1 LTGIKSYR
9 RLATSSHSTS
19 TMASYLSYF
28 TSNNASSAPPS
39 SHGGTPQPAGSTW
52 SSTFSSRIAT
62 LRKALT
68 KDSEEDDPDNEDCSH
83 ISNVLRAYYTEKQ
96 RPLPEWLPP
105 DPKRPVAPPPQPQ
118 GSYGQYGS
126 AYGAGY
132 GTQNTHSRGPSASGG
147 RGGGLSDLWD
157 PSPAPAVTGPAP
169 QSLRAARPTPQSLRS
184 NDSLRSQSQSSGSGQ
199 ASPYGGPMGGA
210 RPLPSQRAGSYQT
223 ANPTASQA
231 GGLGSR
237 DRLRARLQGGGGSG
251 RSSPSAGLNSGGSG
265 GQGSYGGPG
274 SNFGNQN
281 RGGISQ
287 PYVSASEPWSTSDPY
302 AFNGNYDDGGL
313 SNTNKFGNQGHRQR
327 PGGPR

>member
-1 LTGIKSYR
+1 
-9 RLATSSHSTS
+9 
-19 TMASYLSYF
+19 MASYLSYF
-28 TSNNASSAPPS
+28 TSNNNASSAPPS
-39 SHGGTPQPAGSTW
+39 SHGGTPQPSGSTW

-68 KDSEEDDPDNEDCSH
+68 KDSEDDDPDNEDCSH

-96 RPLPEWLPP
+96 RALPEWLPP

-118 GSYGQYGS
+118 GSYGQYGN

-132 GTQNTHSRGPSASGG
+132 GTQNTHLRGPSGG

-157 PSPAPAVTGPAP
+157 PAPAVTAPPP

-199 ASPYGGPMGGA
+199 TTPYGATLGGA

-223 ANPTASQA
+223 ANPVASQA

-237 DRLRARLQGGGGSG
+237 DRLRARLQGGGSG
-251 RSSPSAGLNSGGSG
+251 RSSPSAGMNSGGSSG
-265 GQGSYGGPG
+265 SQPSYGGPG
-274 SNFGNQN
+274 GNYGNQS
-281 RGGISQ
+281 RGGSSQ
-287 PYVSASEPWSTSDPY
+287 PFVSASEPWATSDPY
-302 AFNGNYDDGGL
+302 SYSGNYDDGGL
-313 SNTNKFGNQGHRQR
+313 SNTNQYGNQGHRQR